1 MITDDKKE
9 DVRAAADLVEV
20 VGDYVK
26 LKRSGSG
33 YAGLCPF
40 HDEKTPSFNVTPR
53 LGIYKCFG
61 CGKSGDVFGFVMEM
75 EGVGF
80 GEALRTLAE
89 RYGVD
94 LPDEQ
99 TPVEDDNYKLREG
112 VFHALRFAGLWF
124 YRQLK
129 ESDEAEKAR
138 KYLHER
144 GYERE
149 LIKKFG
155 LGYSPSGNNLLLKA
169 ARDEGISD
177 EYLAEA
183 DLIKPS
189 QRDDDFYDTF
199 RGRLMF
205 PIFNPSGKVIA
216 FAGRVLGNEKTAK
229 YINSAQTMVY
239 NKSEVVYGA
248 NFAKNEIRKLEEVI
262 LVEGYTDVIT
272 LNKFEIENV
281 VASSGTALTAQQ
293 IRLLKRYGN
302 KIVMIYDAD
311 NAGKSAMARGMNI
324 ALEEGMDVDLLE
336 LPDGE
341 DPDSFVKQFG
351 KESFLKLKKKE
362 GRDFVTFSVLQAEKN
377 GLMENPAGRSKVIS
391 GVLSSISRIPEKIR
405 QQVFVQHLHQLTQK
419 YRKGSDRELF
429 EELERITR
437 KKTTTE
443 NRRESFRERQ
453 EENRMAEEPPRPK
466 AEYRKKVRPG
476 YEMEIIRLMVQFGEP
491 LIVFIAANINENIF
505 EDAELKAFY
514 MDILKRHQADEDVT
528 AEHYAHREAP
538 YPQLLGDILME
549 RYSASDRQEE
559 KTGIAAKKDKD
570 PLRTAQCAI
579 KPFKI
584 HFLKTKL
591 QQISDSIKKST
602 DEQERIKLT
611 GTQKKIKR
619 ELTLL
624 EQTSPEELFPVVN
637 EEGKNVQEPVF
648 EYKMK
653 SRNE

>member
-33 YAGLCPF
+33 YVGLCPF

-80 GEALRTLAE
+80 GEAMRTLAE

-138 KYLHER
+138 NYLHER

-169 ARDEGISD
+169 AREEGISD

-248 NFAKNEIRKLEEVI
+248 NFAKNEIRKHEEVI

-362 GRDFVTFSVLQAEKN
+362 GRDFVTFSILQAEKN
-377 GLMENPAGRSKVIS
+377 GMMENPAGRAKVIS

-453 EENRMAEEPPRPK
+453 EVNRMMEEPAKPK
-466 AEYRKKVRPG
+466 AESRKKIRPG

-491 LIVFIAANINENIF
+491 LIIFIAANINENIF

-514 MDILKRHQADEDVT
+514 MDIVKRHQAGEDVS

-549 RYSASDRQEE
+549 RYSASERQEE
-559 KTGIAAKKDKD
+559 KTGIAAIRDKD
-570 PLRTAQCAI
+570 PLRTAQFAI

-624 EQTSPEELFPVVN
+624 EQSSPEELFPVVD
-637 EEGKNVQEPVF
+637 EKGKNVQEPVF